1 VSKSTSRSSRRAAS
15 TRATRGRSKSGSK
28 RRVKRVVRIK
38 PLRAQ
43 VAASLKGLR
52 KAEPNDAVTQTIKR
66 LEQCLEQLNLI
77 CGPRPGGCGPDMAFQ
92 I

>member
-1 VSKSTSRSSRRAAS
+1 MSKSTSRPARRAARKR
-15 TRATRGRSKSGSK
+15 TTPARSKGRTK
-28 RRVKRVVRIK
+28 QVVRIK

-52 KAEPNDAVTQTIKR
+52 RAEPNDAVTQTIER

-77 CGPRPGGCGPDMAFQ
+77 CRPRPAGCGPDMAFQ